1 MSKKHFIALAK
12 ALSAAA
18 PHMSLEPFMAL
29 VHSIADVCA
38 ASSRTFNRSTFL
50 DAILS
55 TNSEK

>member
-18 PHMSLEPFMAL
+18 PHMPLEPFMAL

-50 DAILS
+50 NAIL
-55 TNSEK
+55 TEK